1 MKKIYLT
8 LMMLLATLAAQAEN
22 YGINVGG
29 VEVSSSNYNNVT
41 GGYISSG
48 TVTYNR
54 STNTLTLNNVS
65 ITNTNDGKYALHNRS
80 CDGLTVVIQGTCY
93 FNTKAHAIHF
103 DKGGTITIASGGKLL
118 ANQSTTTSDETGAIY
133 IKDDWLNF
141 DGPGQLSVLSNRC
154 GIIGTGA
161 SSSSGIRFDEG
172 INAIIQG
179 SRGDVVNLNFVT
191 QYQGCNVIYKATN
204 DYRYPNVRNVEG
216 MYFKNKTEIVEP
228 WYASFSEAKQSIVNG
243 SNDVIYDTDIYVHS
257 NYGVVIKYKTFPDY
271 NFRQYLLSL
280 VPKGYFTDGELQ
292 SLVSLDVSGKN
303 IYDLTGIRLLRYVQ
317 ILKCYNNRITSLDV
331 YNMPLVYLDCHANQ
345 ISSLDIGAIHNLAYL
360 DCGGNSLSSLD
371 VSDKSSL
378 KTLMCAGNG
387 LTSLNVTGTTLT
399 TLDCHANNLMDIRG
413 LPSSLQT
420 LDCHSNSFSSFSYTH
435 MRAMESLNISNCY
448 SLTSLNC
455 CDNNLTYLNV
465 SSNTALTKLRCYA
478 NPSLTSITGLAD
490 CNALDEIYCYDCALT
505 DLSCVNDMTNLE
517 KLECGGNKLTSLTVT
532 NMSKLTRLIC
542 SLNLDLTTA
551 TVTGN
556 SKLSELNF
564 VYCLQL
570 NTLDCSQ
577 NNALTTLSVSE
588 CTAMTHL
595 YCYDDHNLAS
605 ISGLGDCTAMQ
616 RLSCFDCALTDLS
629 AVNSMYNIEF
639 LNCSSNQLT
648 SLQVTNK
655 SKLTTIACHYNPQLR
670 TITATG
676 NPLLNTLY
684 CMDNPQL
691 WKLDCY
697 SNALPA
703 VNVTGCSDLKE
714 LRCYDNPALASIEGL
729 ADCTGLQKLY
739 CSNSALTSLSG
750 INNMADLDYLNCH
763 DTRLTALGLT
773 NKNRLTTVLC
783 YNNPDMATLTLTGCA
798 QLTQIDTKNC
808 PKLKTV
814 NCYSNNLTTL
824 NVTGNT
830 ALTTL
835 NCQDNGN
842 LASITGLGDCTAMD
856 FINCNHCALTD
867 LSAVNSM
874 SQLSGL
880 SCSYNKLT
888 ELTLTNKSNLTTLYF
903 DDNPDL
909 VEATITNNPQLSVLT
924 CRNCPEM
931 WNLDC
936 SNNALTTL
944 TVTGCSGLEFL
955 SCNENHGLSSI
966 PSLSG
971 CSELRTLRINNCNF
985 SSINVSALSQLWYF
999 DCGSNR
1005 LTSLSV
1011 PNPSL
1016 LFLDCSDNQLTSL
1029 NMSGC
1034 PYLLS
1039 LACYKNRISGAG
1051 MTTLVNSLPMRDQEE
1066 PGSLGVLYD
1075 TGEGNTM
1082 TAAQIATAR
1091 SKFWTPMQY
1100 NGSEWVEYG
1109 TVEPGDVDG
1118 DGQVT
1123 IGDGTAII
1131 DLILSRAAT
1140 VQDYPAADVDGD
1152 GLITIGDVTTL
1163 MDLILFGE

>member
-1 MKKIYLT
+1 MRTRILT
-8 LMMLLATLAAQAEN
+8 IVLLLLATLAVQAEN

-41 GGYISSG
+41 GGYIGSG

-80 CDGLTVVIQGTCY
+80 CDGLTVVIRGYCY

-103 DKGGTITIASGGKLL
+103 DKGGTITIANGGHLT
-118 ANQSTTTSDETGAIY
+118 ATQSTTTSDETGAIY
-133 IKDDWLNF
+133 IKDDQLNF
-141 DGPGQLSVLSNRC
+141 NGPGELNVISNRC

-161 SSSSGIRFDEG
+161 SSSSGIRFDQG
-172 INAIIQG
+172 LTAVIQG
-179 SRGDVVNLNFVT
+179 SRGDVKNLNYITQLIACIVT
-191 QYQGCNVIYKATN
+191 YKATN
-204 DYRYPNVRNVEG
+204 NTSCPNVQNVQS
-216 MYFKNKTEIVEP
+216 MYFSDNTAIVEP
-228 WYASFSEAKQSIVNG
+228 WYASFSEAYQSVVNG
-243 SNDVIYDTDIYVHS
+243 RNARIYDADIKVHS
-257 NYGVVIKYKTFPDY
+257 NYALLIKFNTFPDF
-271 NFRQYLLSL
+271 NFRQCLLSL
-280 VPKGYFTDGELQ
+280 YPNGYLTTSELQ
-292 SLVSLDVSGKN
+292 NLTSLDVSGKN
-303 IYDLTGIRLLRYVQ
+303 IEDLTGIKLLRYVQ
-317 ILKCYNNRITSLDV
+317 TLKCYNNRLTSLDV
-331 YNMPLVYLDCHANQ
+331 SGMPLV
-345 ISSLDIGAIHNLAYL
+345 YL

-371 VSDKSSL
+371 VSDRSSL

-387 LTSLNVTGTTLT
+387 LTSLNVTGTALT

-420 LDCHSNSFSSFSYTH
+420 LDCHSNSFTSFSYTS
-435 MRAMESLNISNCY
+435 MRAMKSLNISYCY

-455 CDNNLTYLNV
+455 CNNNLTDLNV
-465 SSNTALTKLRCYA
+465 SGNTALKWLYCYA
-478 NPSLTSITGLAD
+478 NPGLASITGFAD
-490 CNALDEIYCYDCALT
+490 CKALRQIYCYDCALT
-505 DLSCVNDMTNLE
+505 NLSSVNNMTDLEILKCSN
-517 KLECGGNKLTSLTVT
+517 NKLTSLTVT
-532 NMSKLTRLIC
+532 NKSKLTSLEC
-542 SLNLDLTTA
+542 SLNTNLTTA

-556 SKLSELNF
+556 SKLSSLDF
-564 VYCLQL
+564 YYCIGLSD
-570 NTLDCSQ
+570 LDCSS
-577 NNALTTLSVSE
+577 NVALTMLRIES
-588 CTAMTHL
+588 CTALTQL

-616 RLSCFDCALTDLS
+616 RLSCFDCALTDLG

-697 SNALPA
+697 SNALPS
-703 VNVTGCSDLKE
+703 VNVTGCSNLKE
-714 LRCYDNPALASIEGL
+714 LRCYNNPALASIDGL

-798 QLTQIDTKNC
+798 QLTQIDTKNS

-842 LASITGLGDCTAMD
+842 LTSITGLAGCTAMD
-856 FINCNHCALTD
+856 FINCNNCALTD

-903 DDNPDL
+903 DDNPNL
-909 VEATITNNPQLSVLT
+909 AEATITNNPQLSVLT

-955 SCNENHGLSSI
+955 SCNESHGLSSI
-966 PSLSG
+966 TGLSG
-971 CSELRTLRINNCNF
+971 CSELRSLHINNCNF
-985 SSINVSALSQLWYF
+985 SSIDVSALSQLWYF

-1131 DLILSRAAT
+1131 DLILSRSAT

-1152 GLITIGDVTTL
+1152 GQITIGDVTTL
-1163 MDLILFGE
+1163 MDMILL

>member
-8 LMMLLATLAAQAEN
+8 LMVLLATLAVQAEN

-41 GGYISSG
+41 GGYIGSG

-80 CDGLTVVIQGTCY
+80 CDGLTVVIRGYCY

-103 DKGGTITIASGGKLL
+103 DKGGTITIANGGHLT
-118 ANQSTTTSDETGAIY
+118 ATQSTTTSDETGAIY
-133 IKDDWLNF
+133 IKDDQLNF
-141 DGPGQLSVLSNRC
+141 NGPGELNVISNRC

-161 SSSSGIRFDEG
+161 SSSSGIRFDQG
-172 INAIIQG
+172 LTAVIQG
-179 SRGDVVNLNFVT
+179 SRGDVKNLNYITQLIACIVT
-191 QYQGCNVIYKATN
+191 YKATN
-204 DYRYPNVRNVEG
+204 NTSCPNVQNVQS
-216 MYFKNKTEIVEP
+216 MYFSDNTAIVEP
-228 WYASFSEAKQSIVNG
+228 WYASFSEAYQSVVNG
-243 SNDVIYDTDIYVHS
+243 RNARIYDADIKVHS
-257 NYGVVIKYKTFPDY
+257 NYALLIKFNTFPDF
-271 NFRQYLLSL
+271 NFRQCLLSL
-280 VPKGYFTDGELQ
+280 YPNGYLTTSELQ
-292 SLVSLDVSGKN
+292 NLTSLDVSGKN
-303 IYDLTGIRLLRYVQ
+303 IEDLTGIKLLRYVQ
-317 ILKCYNNRITSLDV
+317 TLKCYNNRLTSLDV
-331 YNMPLVYLDCHANQ
+331 SGMPLV
-345 ISSLDIGAIHNLAYL
+345 YL

-371 VSDKSSL
+371 VSDRSSL

-435 MRAMESLNISNCY
+435 MRAMKSLDISSCN

-465 SSNTALTKLRCYA
+465 SSNTALKWLYCYA
-478 NPSLTSITGLAD
+478 NPSLAVITGLAD
-490 CNALDEIYCYDCALT
+490 CKELHEIYCYDCALT
-505 DLSCVNDMTNLE
+505 DLSCVNNMIDLE
-517 KLECGGNKLTSLTVT
+517 ILECSNNKLTSLTVT
-532 NMSKLTRLIC
+532 NKWNLTRLIC
-542 SLNLDLTTA
+542 SLNPDLKTA
-551 TVTGN
+551 SVISN
-556 SKLSELNF
+556 SELSNLDF
-564 VYCLQL
+564 YYCIGLSYL
-570 NTLDCSQ
+570 NIS
-577 NNALTTLSVSE
+577 NNDVLTTLRIEDCTALTRFYCCDNPSLANITGLGS
-588 CTAMTHL
+588 CTAMRQL
-595 YCYDDHNLAS
+595 DCY
-605 ISGLGDCTAMQ
+605 
-616 RLSCFDCALTDLS
+616 SCG
-629 AVNSMYNIEF
+629 
-639 LNCSSNQLT
+639 LT
-648 SLQVTNK
+648 SLNGVNNMTNLEYLHCRNNKLTSLTVTNK
-655 SKLTTIACHYNPQLR
+655 SKLTSLDCSWNPDL
-670 TITATG
+670 TTAIVTG
-676 NPLLNTLY
+676 NSMLSELNIFNCTGLSTLY
-684 CMDNPQL
+684 CYN
-691 WKLDCY
+691 
-697 SNALPA
+697 NALTTLNIENCTA
-703 VNVTGCSDLKE
+703 LTKLHCNT
-714 LRCYDNPALASIEGL
+714 NPSLASITGL
-729 ADCTGLQKLY
+729 ADCTALQEINCLY
-739 CSNSALTSLSG
+739 CALTSLNG
-750 INNMADLDYLNCH
+750 INNMADLDYLNCRDNH
-763 DTRLTALGLT
+763 LTALGLT

-783 YNNPDMATLTLTGCA
+783 YNNPDMTTLTLTGCA
-798 QLTQIDTKNC
+798 QLTNLSTQNC
-808 PKLKTV
+808 PNLKTL

-842 LASITGLGDCTAMD
+842 LTSITGLAGCTAMD
-856 FINCNHCALTD
+856 FINCNNCALTD

-903 DDNPDL
+903 DDNPNL
-909 VEATITNNPQLSVLT
+909 AEATITNNPQLSVLT

-955 SCNENHGLSSI
+955 SCNESHGLSSI
-966 PSLSG
+966 TGLSG
-971 CSELRTLRINNCNF
+971 CSELRNLRINNCNF
-985 SSINVSALSQLWYF
+985 SSIDVSALSQLWYF

-1118 DGQVT
+1118 DGHVT

-1131 DLILSRAAT
+1131 DLILSGAAT

-1152 GLITIGDVTTL
+1152 GQITIGDVTTL
-1163 MDLILFGE
+1163 MDQLIAN